1 MIYFP
6 GPTLECQFP
15 ISFVQM
21 RKGQYLADNKNKS
34 QRVAQRNRAGRAGT
48 KLQFPRFQTSVS
60 SITEHA
66 FSVWATS
73 FLEWYSE
80 NGEQRCIYGNEV

>member
-48 KLQFPRFQTSVS
+48 KAPVS
-60 SITEHA
+60 
-66 FSVWATS
+66 
-73 FLEWYSE
+73 
-80 NGEQRCIYGNEV
+80 